1 MKFGIFI
8 DLQLPRPWEEGDE
21 ARLFKEA
28 LEQVELAD
36 RLGIDYVWVQ

>member
-8 DLQLPRPWEEGDE
+8 DLQLPKPWGEGAE
-21 ARLFKEA
+21 SRLFNEA

-36 RLGIDYVWVQ
+36 RLGIVV